1 MKNSTKQR
9 FDAFALSCNWTVPHP
24 LDMERFWRF
33 VIEAYKNDEKSLSE
47 EEFSQLVP
55 TRKFDQ
61 EELDEWL
68 VRFEQGIALLEVLD
82 KDGNL
87 SL

>member
-1 MKNSTKQR
+1 MKNSTQKY
-9 FDAFALSCNWTVPHP
+9 FDSFALSCNWGVPHP
-24 LDMERFWRF
+24 LDMEKFWRF
-33 VIEAYKNDEKSLSE
+33 VIGAYKNGEKSLSA
-47 EEFSQLVP
+47 EEFLKSVP

-61 EELDEWL
+61 KELDEWV
-68 VRFEQGIALLEVLD
+68 VRFEQGIALLEVLN

>member
-1 MKNSTKQR
+1 MKDSTKEY
-9 FDAFALSCNWTVPHP
+9 FDSFALSCNWGVPHS
-24 LDMERFWRF
+24 LDMEKFWRF
-33 VIEAYKNDEKSLSE
+33 VIEAYRNGERSLSE

-55 TRKFDQ
+55 TREFDQ
-61 EELDEWL
+61 EELDEWI
-68 VRFEQGIALLEVLD
+68 VCFEHGIDLLEVLE

>member
-1 MKNSTKQR
+1 MENSTKQY
-9 FDAFALSCNWTVPHP
+9 FNTFASSCNWTVPHP
-24 LDMERFWRF
+24 LDMEKFWRF
-33 VIEAYKNDEKSLSE
+33 VIEAYKNGERSLSE

-55 TRKFDQ
+55 TREFDQ
-61 EELDEWL
+61 EELDTWIIN
-68 VRFEQGIALLEVLD
+68 FDHGIDLLEVLE

>member
-1 MKNSTKQR
+1 MENSTKQY
-9 FDAFALSCNWTVPHP
+9 FNTFASSCNWTVPHP
-24 LDMERFWRF
+24 LDMEKFWRF
-33 VIEAYKNDEKSLSE
+33 VIEAYKNGERSLSE

-55 TRKFDQ
+55 TREFDQ
-61 EELDEWL
+61 EELDEWI
-68 VRFEQGIALLEVLD
+68 VCFEHGIDLLEVLE